1 MTSNGLM
8 KIQKTQA
15 ATNGEDTIH
24 FFKIIV
30 APLTQKFKL
39 RIPRAFV
46 KKYGRHL
53 SSDIYL
59 NVPNSEQPWKVKLEK
74 TNNDIFLGE
83 GWQDVMEFYNVK
95 WGHFLLFRF
104 DGGSI
109 SQFDVDIFDLSATEI
124 DYPLRKISCAM
135 KRKSNVKTTVNL
147 ASSDFD
153 NVKFSSYKSQDDVVQ
168 QSFHNFQSENPHFK
182 VPIRSWNL
190 AKLGLT
196 IPLEYARAYLEGKH
210 KQKIF
215 IIGSGDEK
223 RCYKLTLYVY
233 LHNCHKVKAEIFGRS
248 EMRKFYRDNN
258 LKLGDGCVFELL
270 HPQNNIYKFTIFRAP
285 CLVKH

>member
-1 MTSNGLM
+1 M
-8 KIQKTQA
+8 
-15 ATNGEDTIH
+15 
-24 FFKIIV
+24 
-30 APLTQKFKL
+30 
-39 RIPRAFV
+39 

-153 NVKFSSYKSQDDVVQ
+153 NVKFSSYKSQ
-168 QSFHNFQSENPHFK
+168 
-182 VPIRSWNL
+182 
-190 AKLGLT
+190 
-196 IPLEYARAYLEGKH
+196 GKR
-210 KQKIF
+210 
-215 IIGSGDEK
+215 E
-223 RCYKLTLYVY
+223 TL
-233 LHNCHKVKAEIFGRS
+233 
-248 EMRKFYRDNN
+248 
-258 LKLGDGCVFELL
+258 
-270 HPQNNIYKFTIFRAP
+270 
-285 CLVKH
+285 